1 MNRTDHAAQTA
12 PHLKNERHLF
22 LCNPLENRWR
32 RDKHPSVNRS
42 EQGGKTTLT
51 KNNRTEKWKNNYYGV
66 GDGLA
71 RIASMSTD
79 KGRTFQ
85 PPALPRSHL
94 SRTDRGQHQS
104 YKRDKR
110 AGFRVSSIGSD
121 LRDDRYLLESA
132 EAEVEV
138 EGWGESEDGEEEE
151 EAKERPLGG
160 DAE

>member
-1 MNRTDHAAQTA
+1 
-12 PHLKNERHLF
+12 
-22 LCNPLENRWR
+22 
-32 RDKHPSVNRS
+32 
-42 EQGGKTTLT
+42 
-51 KNNRTEKWKNNYYGV
+51 
-66 GDGLA
+66 
-71 RIASMSTD
+71 MSTD

-94 SRTDRGQHQS
+94 SQTDRGQHQS
-104 YKRDKR
+104 YKRDQKRSRR